1 MIISQTPFRISFA
14 GGGSDLPAYYR
25 QHGGA
30 VVSTAIDK
38 FVYVTVSRKF
48 DHTLRVS
55 YSSTE
60 EVEHAAQ
67 LKHPIVRE
75 GMSMLGVEGGLEI
88 TSVADIPSRGTG
100 LGSSSSF
107 AVGLMHAL
115 HAIEGRHVS
124 AERLANEACR
134 IEIEKCGEPIGKQD
148 QYAAAYGGLNYIQFL
163 RDGSVQVEPIVLPRD
178 ARENLGRHF
187 LMFYT
192 GITRSASDI
201 LAGQSKALSDQGKKT
216 EAMHR
221 MVALAREL
229 RDELWRGN
237 FDAMG
242 RILHENWLLKQSLT
256 EGITSGQ
263 INAWYQHAMKAGAL
277 GGKLLGAGGGGFLL
291 FYTSPKKHKSV
302 TTALSG
308 LRRVPFATEPRG
320 SRIIFVNQ

>member
-1 MIISQTPFRISFA
+1 MIISQTPFRVSFA
-14 GGGSDLPAYYR
+14 GGGSDLPTYYR
-25 QHGGA
+25 EHDGA

-38 FVYVTVSRKF
+38 YVYVTVSRKF
-48 DHTLRVS
+48 DHALRVS

-60 EVEHAAQ
+60 EVESATQ

-75 GMSMLGVEGGLEI
+75 GMSMLGLKGGLEI

-124 AERLANEACR
+124 AEQLAEEACR

-163 RDGSVQVEPIVLPRD
+163 RDGSVHVEPIAMPRD
-178 ARENLGRHF
+178 IRENLNNHF
-187 LMFYT
+187 IMFYT

-201 LAGQSKALSDQGKKT
+201 LAGQSKALSDKGQKA
-216 EAMHR
+216 EAMHC
-221 MVALAREL
+221 MVALAKEL
-229 RDELWRGN
+229 RQELCQGN

-263 INAWYQHAMKAGAL
+263 INAWYQRAIEAGAL

-291 FYTSPKKHKSV
+291 FYAPPDVHAAVKY
-302 TTALSG
+302 ALPD
-308 LRRVPFATEPRG
+308 LRSVPFSTEPRG
-320 SRIIFVNQ
+320 SRIIFVK

>member
-1 MIISQTPFRISFA
+1 VIISQTPFRISFA
-14 GGGSDLPAYYR
+14 GGGSDLPSYYL

-38 FVYVTVSRKF
+38 YVYVTVSRKF
-48 DHTLRVS
+48 DHSLRVS
-55 YSSTE
+55 YSRTE
-60 EVEHAAQ
+60 EVESAAQ
-67 LKHPIVRE
+67 LQHPIVRE
-75 GMSMLGVEGGLEI
+75 GMGMLGLQGGLVI

-124 AERLANEACR
+124 SGQLADEACR

-148 QYAAAYGGLNYIQFL
+148 QYAAAFGGLNYIQFHK
-163 RDGSVQVEPIVLPRD
+163 DGSVQVDPVVLPPG
-178 ARENLGRHF
+178 ARETLNRNM

-201 LAGQSKALSDQGKKT
+201 LANQSKVLADQGKKV

-221 MVALAREL
+221 MVAYAAEL
-229 RDELWRGN
+229 RDALCGGD

-242 RILHENWLLKQSLT
+242 RILHQNWLLKQSIT
-256 EGITSGQ
+256 DGISSGQ
-263 INAWYQHAMKAGAL
+263 INAWYERALGAGAL

-291 FYTSPKKHKSV
+291 FYAPPEQHEAV
-302 TTALSG
+302 AAALSD
-308 LRRVPFATEPRG
+308 LRRIDFAFEPRG

>member
-14 GGGSDLPAYYR
+14 GGGSDLPAYYER
-25 QHGGA
+25 HGGA

-38 FVYVTVSRKF
+38 YVYVTISRKF
-48 DHTLRVS
+48 DQSLRVS
-55 YSSTE
+55 YSRTE
-60 EVEHAAQ
+60 EVETAAELQ
-67 LKHPIVRE
+67 HPIVRE
-75 GMSMLGVEGGLEI
+75 GLGMLGIEGGLEI

-115 HAIEGRHVS
+115 HAIQGRHV
-124 AERLANEACR
+124 AAARLADEACR

-148 QYAAAYGGLNYIQFL
+148 QYAAAFGGLNYIQFL
-163 RDGSVQVEPIVLPRD
+163 RDGSVQVEPIVLARG
-178 ARENLGRHF
+178 AREVLDRHF
-187 LMFYT
+187 VLFYT

-201 LAGQSKALSDQGKKT
+201 LAVQSKALGNEEQKAT
-216 EAMHR
+216 AMHR
-221 MVALAREL
+221 MVALAAEL

-256 EGITSGQ
+256 EGISSGR
-263 INAWYQHAMKAGAL
+263 INTWYERAMKAGAL

-291 FYTSPKKHKSV
+291 FYAAPEKHTAV
-302 TTALSG
+302 ATALAD
-308 LRRVPFATEPRG
+308 LRRIPFSLESRG

>member
-38 FVYVTVSRKF
+38 YVYVTVSRKF

-55 YSSTE
+55 YSRTE
-60 EVEHAAQ
+60 EVENAAQ
-67 LKHPIVRE
+67 LQHPIVRE
-75 GMSMLGVEGGLEI
+75 GLHMLGLKGGLEI

-124 AERLANEACR
+124 AEQLADEACR

-148 QYAAAYGGLNYIQFL
+148 QYAAALGGLNYIQFHK
-163 RDGSVQVEPIVLPRD
+163 DGSVQVDPIVLLPGS
-178 ARENLGRHF
+178 RETMNRNM

-192 GITRSASDI
+192 GITRSASEI
-201 LAGQSKALSDQGKKT
+201 LANQSKALADQGKKV
-216 EAMHR
+216 EAMHQ
-221 MVALAREL
+221 MVVYAAEL
-229 RDELWRGN
+229 RDALCAGN

-242 RILHENWLLKQSLT
+242 RILHENWLLKQSLAD
-256 EGITSGQ
+256 GISSGQ
-263 INAWYQHAMKAGAL
+263 INGWYQRALEAGAL

-291 FYTSPKKHKSV
+291 FYALPETHAAIKDALPNLRSV
-302 TTALSG
+302 QFS
-308 LRRVPFATEPRG
+308 TEPRG
-320 SRIIFVNQ
+320 SRIIFVK